1 MEEKYFCRN
10 CKGLRN
16 HKELFEKKLRGGDD
30 NDFFIWIENYSVI
43 ECLGCETISF
53 LKIYG
58 DTDMVDHSDEGRPEY
73 YYEKNIF
80 PYYLEKGDELNHQN
94 HIPENI
100 RTIYN
105 ETIIAFKAN
114 LSILTAGGLRA
125 IIEALCNHL
134 KIKNDNLSVRID
146 LLHQK
151 GHLTLSESKR
161 LHSIRFMGNDALHE
175 IVKPN
180 KEHLHLLLEIINH
193 LLANLFINDKIIKGK
208 VETLVDNYD
217 EFFRLIKTKITSEM
231 IGNKFTLLQILD
243 KSKKLLSKE
252 NIVEYEKKLCEEILE
267 SKLDFIKTEVEDQ
280 TNYYEILKVP
290 SRHNF
295 NFTVK

>member
-1 MEEKYFCRN
+1 MDEKYFCRN

-16 HKELFEKKLRGGDD
+16 QKELFQKELRGSD
-30 NDFFIWIENYSVI
+30 NDDFFMWIEKYSII

-58 DTDMVDHSDEGRPEY
+58 DTDMVDSNDEGSPEY
-73 YYEKNIF
+73 YFDKFIF
-80 PYYLEKGDELNHQN
+80 PYFLEKGDELKYQTY
-94 HIPENI
+94 IPENI
-100 RTIYN
+100 RTIYI
-105 ETIIAFKAN
+105 ETITAFKAD

-146 LLHQK
+146 LLHKK

-180 KEHLHLLLEIINH
+180 KAHLYLLLEIINH
-193 LLANLFINDKIIKGK
+193 LLSNLFINDKIIKGK

-217 EFFRLIKTKITSEM
+217 EFFRLIKSKISSEM
-231 IGNKFTLLQILD
+231 IGNKYTLIQILD
-243 KSKKLLSKE
+243 KSKKLVSKE
-252 NIVEYEKKLCEEILE
+252 NIIEYEKKLIEEINE
-267 SKLDFIKTEVEDQ
+267 NKHDFIKLDINEDV
-280 TNYYEILKVP
+280 NSYELIKVP
-290 SRHNF
+290 SKYNF
-295 NFTVK
+295 SI